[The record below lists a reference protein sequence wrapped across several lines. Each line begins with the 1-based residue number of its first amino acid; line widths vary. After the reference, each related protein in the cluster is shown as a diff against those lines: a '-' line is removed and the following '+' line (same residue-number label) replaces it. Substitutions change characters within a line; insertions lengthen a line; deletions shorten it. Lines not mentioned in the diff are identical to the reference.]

1 LRLAA
6 RQCPTL
12 IVAAGAETLH
22 AASVYEDMRNRI
34 ADAQLIYYDTTGHN
48 ICDGYPERCAED
60 LLKLLAAR
68 R

>member
-1 LRLAA
+1 
-6 RQCPTL
+6 
-12 IVAAGAETLH
+12 
-22 AASVYEDMRNRI
+22 MRNRI